1 MASLQVELEN
11 IAKTF
16 LGDKAWRADMILR
29 MGAVLAEAV
38 NKAPGLSGQQ
48 KTDLV
53 CQVILK
59 LLEDAEKAE
68 KGHEEGSNLKETS
81 TVQWEDYK
89 NIVKNLLPPTLDL
102 IVSAARGKFDL
113 QKAVVV
119 ATGCLPYCGLFCS
132 CFSKKKVKKSQEKL
146 MIRQVEV
153 PLQSN
158 PLLHNAS
165 QKPLKEQDTQVAV
178 EQSQQSD
185 SVSEPVK

>member
-11 IAKTF
+11 VAKTF
-16 LGDKAWRADMILR
+16 LGDNAWRADLILR

-59 LLEDAEKAE
+59 LLEDGEKAD
-68 KGHEEGSNLKETS
+68 KGRLEVSNPIETS
-81 TVQWEDYK
+81 TIPWEDYK
-89 NIVKNLLPPTLDL
+89 NIVKNLLPPTLEL
-102 IVSAARGKFDL
+102 IVSAARGQFDL
-113 QKAVVV
+113 QKAAVV

-132 CFSKKKVKKSQEKL
+132 LKAKQPKKDLVV
-146 MIRQVEV
+146 RQVEL

-158 PLLHNAS
+158 PLLQNAV
-165 QKPLKEQDTQVAV
+165 QKPLKEQESQVIPP
-178 EQSQQSD
+178 ESQQSD
-185 SVSEPVK
+185 SVHEHAK